1 MSSSEVLAWAGS
13 GAMALTGRPGGPPLV
28 APGRPAGLVRD
39 HLRALGLDIPTLL
52 GERAA
57 YAGLVRRAPWSCGG
71 AMRIMPASDGHV
83 ALSLARASDLE
94 LVPALVEGAPTDDPW
109 GTVAAWLATTTAA
122 EAEARL
128 RILGMPGGEVDT
140 SAAPPQPVPPP
151 AWVSLEEGALVV
163 DLSALWAG
171 PLCTHLLGLL
181 GARVVK
187 VESVARPDGARR
199 GSMGF
204 FELLNGGKEHLSL
217 DLPREIS
224 RLRQLVA
231 DADLVVESSRP
242 RALRQLGLA
251 AEEVVAQGTT
261 WLSITAR
268 GRSSDSV
275 GFGDDVAACAGL
287 VLRDGEDLVPVGD
300 AIADPLTGVVAAVRA
315 VAALQADCAT
325 LLDVAM
331 LDVVRDARAGSVEP
345 HDVTRRKDGWYV
357 ETGHG
362 DAPVLEPRRRP

>member
-1 MSSSEVLAWAGS
+1 M
-13 GAMALTGRPGGPPLV
+13 

-39 HLRALGLDIPTLL
+39 HLCALGLDIPTLL

-57 YAGLVRRAPWSCGG
+57 YAGLARRAPWSCGG
-71 AMRIMPASDGHV
+71 AMRILPAIDGHV
-83 ALSLARASDLE
+83 ALSLARASDLD
-94 LVPALVEGAPTDDPW
+94 LVPALVEGGPTDDPW
-109 GTVAAWLATTTAA
+109 GTVAAWLAGATAA

-128 RILGMPGGEVDT
+128 RLLGMPGGEVET
-140 SAAPPQPVPPP
+140 SAVSSHPDPPP
-151 AWVSLEEGALVV
+151 ARAWLAPGALVV

-181 GARVVK
+181 GARVLK

-199 GSMGF
+199 GSRGF

-217 DLPREIS
+217 DLPRDMS
-224 RLRQLVA
+224 RLRELVA
-231 DADLVVESSRP
+231 EADLVVESSRP
-242 RALRQLGLA
+242 RALRQLGLQ
-251 AEEVVAQGTT
+251 AEEVVAQGTN

-268 GRSSDSV
+268 GRGSDSV

-315 VAALQADCAT
+315 VEALQAGRAT

-331 LDVVRDARAGSVEP
+331 LDIVRCARTGAVEP
-345 HDVTRRKDGWYV
+345 YDVKRRKDGWYV

-362 DAPVLEPRRRP
+362 EAPVLEPRRRP

>member
-13 GAMALTGRPGGPPLV
+13 GAMALTGRPEGPPRV
-28 APGRPAGLVRD
+28 GPGRPAGLMRD
-39 HLRALGLDIPTLL
+39 HLCALGLDIPTLL

-57 YAGLVRRAPWSCGG
+57 YAGLVRRGPWSCGG
-71 AMRIMPASDGHV
+71 AMRILPASDGHV
-83 ALSLARASDLE
+83 AVSLARDTDVE

-109 GTVAAWLATTTAA
+109 GTVAAWLAGTTVA

-128 RILGMPGGEVDT
+128 RLLGMPGGEVDSGPAT
-140 SAAPPQPVPPP
+140 RPPDPLPPRM
-151 AWVSLEEGALVV
+151 SLRAGALVV
-163 DLSALWAG
+163 DLSSLWAG

-199 GSMGF
+199 GAAGF
-204 FELLNGGKEHLSL
+204 FELLNGGKDHLSL
-217 DLPREIS
+217 DLPREIG
-224 RLRQLVA
+224 RLRELVV

-242 RALRQLGLA
+242 RALRQMGLA
-251 AEEVVAQGTT
+251 AEEVVAEGTT

-268 GRSSDSV
+268 GRDSESV

-287 VLRDGEDLVPVGD
+287 VVRDGDDLIPVGD

-315 VAALQADCAT
+315 VSALHADQAT

-331 LDVVRDARAGSVEP
+331 LDVARGARAGSVEP
-345 HDVTRRKDGWYV
+345 HDVILREDGWYV
-357 ETGHG
+357 ETGDG
-362 DAPVLEPRRRP
+362 EAPVLEPRRRS